1 MLSGLLGAILPIAN
15 TVIDR
20 LVPDKN
26 LQAKVKAEMEKT
38 LVQAEAA
45 GMLAQSQANI
55 EQAKHPSIF
64 VAGARPAIMWICA
77 VALGWQFIGNPIAIW
92 GVALW
97 APDTPIPSIPSEGLF
112 PLTMSLLGLGTMRS
126 AEKWRGV
133 ARENMKH
140 SK

>member
-1 MLSGLLGAILPIAN
+1 MISGLLGAILPVAN

-26 LQAKVKAEMEKT
+26 AQAKLKAEMEKT

-77 VALGWQFIGNPIAIW
+77 VALGWQFIGNPLA
-92 GVALW
+92 VW
-97 APDTPIPSIPSEGLF
+97 AVTLFAPGTPIPNISPEGLF
-112 PLTMSLLGLGTMRS
+112 PLTMSLLGLGGMRS

-133 ARENMKH
+133 ARENMKR

>member
-77 VALGWQFIGNPIAIW
+77 VALGWQFIGHPIAIW

>member
-1 MLSGLLGAILPIAN
+1 MLSGLLGAILPLAN

-77 VALGWQFIGNPIAIW
+77 VALGWQFIGHPIAIW

>member
-1 MLSGLLGAILPIAN
+1 VISTLISSILPVAS

-26 LQAKVKAEMEKT
+26 AQAKIKAEMEKA
-38 LVQAEAA
+38 LVSAEAA
-45 GMLAQSQANI
+45 GMLAQSQANV
-55 EQAKHPSIF
+55 ESAKHPSVF

-77 VALGWQFIGNPIAIW
+77 AALGWQFIGNPLAVW
-92 GVALW
+92 AVTLW
-97 APDTPIPSIPSEGLF
+97 APGTPIPSISSEGLF

-133 ARENMKH
+133 ARENMK
-140 SK
+140 KTP

>member
-77 VALGWQFIGNPIAIW
+77 VALGWQFIGHPVAIW

>member
-77 VALGWQFIGNPIAIW
+77 VALGWQFIGNPLA
-92 GVALW
+92 VW
-97 APDTPIPSIPSEGLF
+97 AVTLFAPGTPIPSISPEGLF

-126 AEKWRGV
+126 VEKWRGV

>member
-1 MLSGLLGAILPIAN
+1 MISALISSVLPIAS

-26 LQAKVKAEMEKT
+26 AQAKIKAEMEKA
-38 LVQAEAA
+38 LVNAEAS

-55 EQAKHPSIF
+55 EAAKHSSIF
-64 VAGARPAIMWICA
+64 IAGARPCILWICA
-77 VALGWQFIGNPIAIW
+77 LALGWQYIGNPIAVW

-112 PLTMSLLGLGTMRS
+112 PLTMSLLGLGTMRT

-133 ARENMKH
+133 ARENMRHTK
-140 SK
+140 

>member
-1 MLSGLLGAILPIAN
+1 MLSGLLGAILPVAD

-26 LQAKVKAEMEKT
+26 LQAKVKAEMEKS
-38 LVQAEAA
+38 LVDAEAK
-45 GMLAQSQANI
+45 GMLAQAQANI
-55 EQAKHPSIF
+55 EAAKHPSIC
-64 VAGARPAIMWICA
+64 VAGARPSILWICA
-77 VALGWQFIGNPIAIW
+77 IALAWQFIGHPLAVW

-97 APDTPIPSIPSEGLF
+97 APETPIPAIPTEGLF
-112 PLTMSLLGLGTMRS
+112 PLTMALLGLGGMRS

-133 ARENMKH
+133 ARENMKS